1 MVEQNDDSKD
11 RIDPVTGI
19 RTGEVSDDESGVVA
33 SAGNPVALVLNQVA
47 SVYNTG
53 LNIGIIIA
61 LGVLLLFL
69 PTFGSELAPNSSLF
83 SEIIPTMIQSWV
95 MLAVLIVLV
104 ISMRR
109 FGGLLYKAI
118 EPIIVPGKGQRKV
131 KEPLSA
137 SEMASDWYKSF
148 RSRWLA
154 APNNISMAMSSAWR
168 GRERGLAIFAG
179 VFLSSLVITLSLIH
193 I

>member
-1 MVEQNDDSKD
+1 MDQ
-11 RIDPVTGI
+11 IGTF
-19 RTGEVSDDESGVVA
+19 
-33 SAGNPVALVLNQVA
+33 L
-47 SVYNTG
+47 NTG
-53 LNIGIIIA
+53 YNIVILIA
-61 LGVLLLFL
+61 LGFSMLFL
-69 PTFGSELAPNSSLF
+69 QTAGSELAPNSSLI
-83 SEIIPTMIQSWV
+83 SEIIPTMIQAWV
-95 MLAVLIVLV
+95 MLAVSIVFVL
-104 ISMRR
+104 SMRR

-118 EPIIVPGKGQRKV
+118 EPIIVPGKGQKKD
-131 KEPLSA
+131 KEPFSA

-179 VFLSSLVITLSLIH
+179 VFLSSLVITTVLALSLIH